1 MPLKV
6 LLVSPKAT
14 TGGLEGMRKGHQI
27 HQGLL
32 FVAAATRDA
41 GHRPVVV
48 SADSVTIHRFI
59 RRYKPDVIGFSCVTA
74 TYPMTRDLIK
84 LVKKAYPS
92 IATVIGGHHVTF
104 MYKETIEESGVNYVC
119 RGEGEEV
126 FPALL
131 NSLEVGERY
140 PAIPGMVFKK
150 EGKFHNDDVIAL
162 VDDINTLP
170 RITMDLVAPDFS
182 FTPKIVSSRG
192 CPFFCSYCSISAF
205 YGGKYRQRRVE
216 DVIKDIEDY
225 ISWGYN
231 HFWFHDDNLTVDA
244 KWVYRFCE
252 LIEEKNLKFTWNS
265 MSRVDLI
272 CRDPKLISRM
282 ARCGC
287 RMLSI
292 GIESGVPEV
301 LESIHKKISLE
312 QIHQAVKIMKSVG
325 ISYDWF
331 MLLGSG
337 DQFDTP
343 EIIEK
348 NIQFFSKLPGMILIS
363 ILTPFPGTEVFE
375 RLRNEDRIRHYNWED
390 YDITHCVYNPLGLT
404 WQQMEAYLPT
414 AYRKVYLAKGL
425 GLIPLFIH
433 GVRTKAIRLDMITS
447 GIRSLFHTFV
457 LKKDFYSSIRK
468 TH

>member
-1 MPLKV
+1 

-32 FVAAATRDA
+32 FVAAAVRAA
-41 GHRPVVV
+41 GHKPVVV
-48 SADSVTIHRFI
+48 IADAITIHRFI
-59 RRYKPDVIGFSCVTA
+59 RRYKPDVVGFSCVTA
-74 TYPMTRDLIK
+74 TYPMARDLIQQ
-84 LVKKAYPS
+84 VKAAYPEIS
-92 IATVIGGHHVTF
+92 TVIGGHHVTF
-104 MYKETIEESGVNYVC
+104 MYKEAIEESGVDYVC

-131 NSLEVGERY
+131 NALEAGESQPR
-140 PAIPGMVFKK
+140 IPGMVFKH
-150 EGKFHNDDVIAL
+150 EGKFHNDEVIAIL
-162 VDDINTLP
+162 EDINTLP

-216 DVIKDIEDY
+216 DVIQDIEDY

-231 HFWFHDDNLTVDA
+231 HFWFHDDNLTVDG
-244 KWVYRFCE
+244 KWVNSFCE
-252 LIEEKNLKFTWNS
+252 MIESKGLKFTWNC

-272 CRDPKLISRM
+272 CRDPLLIARM

-287 RMLSI
+287 RMMSI
-292 GIESGVPEV
+292 GVESGVPEV
-301 LESIHKKISLE
+301 LESLHKKISLE
-312 QIHQAVKIMKSVG
+312 QILQAVKIMKGVG

-337 DQFDTP
+337 DHFDTP

-348 NIQFFSKLPGMILIS
+348 NIKFFSKLPGMILVS
-363 ILTPFPGTEVFE
+363 ILTPFPGTEVYQ
-375 RLRNEDRIRHYNWED
+375 RLTSEGRIRHYNWED
-390 YDITHCVYNPLGLT
+390 YDITHCVYNPSGMT
-404 WQQMEAYLPT
+404 YKQMEAYLPL
-414 AYRKVYLAKGL
+414 AYRKIYLAKGL

-433 GVRTKAIRLDMITS
+433 GIRTKAIRLGMVTS
-447 GIRSLFHTFV
+447 GIKSLLRTYV
-457 LKKDFYSSIRK
+457 LGKDFHSAIRK
-468 TH
+468 RK